1 MAPAPLSSA
10 RSPRA
15 TVIRPLVATG
25 IHRAY
30 DREPV
35 LDGVDLVV
43 SPGDRLGLIG
53 ENGAGKSTLLRILAG
68 VEPPDAG
75 QIERPARVGYL
86 PQEVEHDP
94 VAPLSSVIEDAVAP
108 LRALE
113 RRLETAASD
122 LAVDPHADAAYAAA
136 LDEAEA
142 LDLWSWESRRDAL
155 LDGFGVAGIPLETP
169 LGSISGG
176 QRSRLAL
183 AALLLARP
191 DALLL
196 DEPTNH
202 LDDAAVAL
210 LQREL
215 RAWSGPVLLASHD
228 RALLDDVATGLV
240 DLDPSRRSAS
250 GENGGGMLT
259 RFGGGFS
266 AYLVER
272 ALERERW
279 EERVAAEERELRRAR
294 GALTG
299 SARALDGPDRPP
311 RDNDKF
317 VRNFKRARQQSA
329 TSRRVRAAEQLVAD
343 LEASRLSSPP
353 AVLTFAGIPTGSTAL
368 ADATLVQLTDAR
380 IDGRLA
386 PVSLR
391 IGGTDRVLVTGA
403 NGAGKSTLLAA
414 IAGALALDG
423 GRRTSRRGLRVGL
436 LAQDVRFA
444 DPSATPR
451 ALYARAA
458 GERRA
463 ETQPLAGLGLIA
475 PRDLDRAV
483 GSLSTGQQ
491 RRLALALVIARPPHL
506 FLLDEPTNHLSLQLA
521 GELEEALGEY
531 PGAVVVASHDRWLR
545 ARWEERVVRL

>member
-1 MAPAPLSSA
+1 MSSA
-10 RSPRA
+10 RSTRA
-15 TVIRPLVATG
+15 SVTRPLVATG
-25 IHRAY
+25 IHRTY
-30 DREPV
+30 DRAPV

-43 SPGDRLGLIG
+43 SPGERLGLIG
-53 ENGAGKSTLLRILAG
+53 ENGAGKSTLLRVLAG
-68 VEPPDAG
+68 VEAPDAG
-75 QIERPARVGYL
+75 RIERPTRVGYL
-86 PQEVEHDP
+86 PQEVEHDAA
-94 VAPLSSVIEDAVAP
+94 APLSSLIEDAVAP

-113 RRLETAASD
+113 RRLEAAASA
-122 LAVDPHADAAYAAA
+122 LAVDPRADAAYAAA

-155 LDGFGVAGIPLETP
+155 LVGLGVAGIPFETP

-266 AYLVER
+266 DYLIER

-279 EERVAAEERELRRAR
+279 EERVAAEERELTRAR

-317 VRNFKRARQQSA
+317 VKNFKRARQQSA
-329 TSRRVRAAEQLVAD
+329 TSRRVRAAEQLVAE

-380 IDGRLA
+380 IDSRLA

-391 IGGTDRVLVTGA
+391 IGGADRVLVTGA

-423 GRRTSRRGLRVGL
+423 GRRTARRGLRVEL

-451 ALYARAA
+451 ALYERAA

-521 GELEEALGEY
+521 GELEEALGGY